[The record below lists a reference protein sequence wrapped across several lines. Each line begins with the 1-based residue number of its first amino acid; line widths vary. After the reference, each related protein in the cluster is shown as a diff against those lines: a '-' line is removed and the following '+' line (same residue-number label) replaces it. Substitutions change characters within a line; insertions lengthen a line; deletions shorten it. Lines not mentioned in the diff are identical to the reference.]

1 MVQYKNNQRKNL
13 ARSLRKGGYSYA
25 EIQKFVNVPKATLS
39 MWFKDIELTPAQA
52 DRLRKK
58 RSDAIRQGTKSRSE
72 QVARTIEQIE
82 MAALKDIGKISK
94 RELWLLGVM
103 LYWRNKNKQDVRKG
117 VSFMSNEP
125 HLIRLFLKWIQ
136 EIGQI
141 PREEIIFDI
150 FLGGVVSQKKS
161 KKSKQDSK
169 YGGEEKGPRN
179 RSDVENKVV
188 NFWAIETGFPQENF
202 VGIYYYKREVNPI
215 LRVRVKASSM
225 LARQIAGWIEGIKS
239 NLT

>member
-39 MWFKDIELTPAQA
+39 SWFKDIELSPAQA
-52 DRLRKK
+52 DRLRQK
-58 RSDAIRQGTKSRSE
+58 RSEAVRQGTKSRSE

-82 MAALKDIGKISK
+82 MAAVKDIGKISK

-125 HLIRLFLKWIQ
+125 HLIRLFLKWVQ
-136 EIGQI
+136 EVGQI
-141 PREEIIFDI
+141 PREEIVFDL
-150 FLGGVVSQKKS
+150 FLGGGLS
-161 KKSKQDSK
+161 KKKTK
-169 YGGEEKGPRN
+169 KKGVHIRT
-179 RSDVENKVV
+179 EIEQKAI
-188 NFWAIETGFPQENF
+188 NFWAIETGFPQEHF
-202 VGIYYYKREVNPI
+202 VSCYYYKRDANPI
-215 LRVRVKASSM
+215 LRVRIRASSM
-225 LARQIAGWIEGIKS
+225 LARQIAGWIEGLKT